1 MSDYYR
7 RQYDNQDQ
15 QDTYLRRKPR
25 LRVFIA
31 GACANNGRSYSKMGS
46 AYQIMDNRRRN
57 ILDDDCYVR
66 DGGTNQRAVLLAYLD
81 ALNSIW
87 TNDLLNREGV
97 TVVEVVTRQQVVTKI
112 FNEWRHN
119 WKRHPKYRDEF
130 TLSNGKLAKNG
141 DLIADILDAQE
152 DLGSHIQYL
161 YFARQG
167 TDRDEVDVADWAH
180 NAVDR

>member
-31 GACANNGRSYSKMGS
+31 GACARNGRSYSRMGS
-46 AYQIMDNRRRN
+46 AYKIMDNRRRN
-57 ILDDDCYVR
+57 ILEGCDVQ

-81 ALNSIW
+81 ALESIGK
-87 TNDLLNREGV
+87 NDLLKRERV

-112 FNEWRHN
+112 FTEWIRD
-119 WKRHPKYRDEF
+119 WERPYRDEF
-130 TLSNGKLAKNG
+130 ILSNGKRAKNG

-180 NAVDR
+180 NEVNR